1 MSDENFYEK
10 MLKNA
15 SSIEKIAFA
24 LIILSYFVGTMGLGS
39 FAWVGVAMAGIG
51 AVVGL
56 LKKNWL
62 LLAIGAIDLFIL
74 IDYAI
79 TIDEINNLF

>member
-39 FAWVGVAMAGIG
+39 LAWVGVAMAGIG

-56 LKKNWL
+56 LKKNWI

-79 TIDEINNLF
+79 AIDEINRLF

>member
-39 FAWVGVAMAGIG
+39 LAWVGVAMAGIG

-56 LKKNWL
+56 LKKNWI
-62 LLAIGAIDLFIL
+62 LLAIGAIDLGIL

-79 TIDEINNLF
+79 TIDEINSMF

>member
-10 MLKNA
+10 MLKNS

-24 LIILSYFVGTMGLGS
+24 LIILSYFVGTMGLGAL
-39 FAWVGVAMAGIG
+39 AWVGVAMAGIG

-56 LKKNWL
+56 LKKNWI

-79 TIDEINNLF
+79 TIDEINGMF